1 MFPNKNRRN
10 AVPTG
15 IDIVADALSKQPLSN
30 CVAAIDQLRITDPA
44 ISADYDGGTGLVRF
58 LATDTPTGLSNLR
71 YTGNPLGHAKK
82 FLSTKSIA
90 TAFGLDKASLAAG
103 TVDSFAFGNRVS
115 FRQVINLKDGTVVPV
130 RHGSVHTFLKGDGS
144 VVHVASSIKQADE
157 VPTALPKSMIS
168 QNAAIKRAQ
177 VKFGR
182 KRCNSKVELQFSDNR
197 GKFNAV
203 YEVRLWAPR
212 KARLYL
218 VMATTGRIVHEQDL
232 IHTSI
237 TSPAQQAGLTRIAAK
252 GFLRIPDPK
261 SPEKQVADHFI
272 EALPDPK
279 VLKNQRFTMLVREGG
294 RWVEVKAKA
303 DGTFNYDMT
312 VKAERSKFSAV
323 ATFIALNEQMAFYET
338 LGLKKQAKPIPVYID
353 DPSVRDNA
361 YFDPQGYEIH
371 MGVGSGIPMGLAKDI
386 AFDLGVEWHENGH
399 HVVMLQTPG
408 EDLPGGEGGAMHEST
423 GDVLGQLVM
432 DYLWGARYGKQLG
445 AELTLDAIKKDR
457 RVIGRYALPPDGI
470 RIQRNNKRTPDD
482 KTGEVHDDGL
492 ISGGAHADLLEAM
505 IVKVVGEGKSI
516 TDGVT
521 DFTKLYLASLALVP
535 ANRVLF
541 KDMLRAMLS
550 ADQTLF
556 SGKYKS
562 EIEAAHTAHGITQT
576 KATPGAGATPRTRKR
591 KPRRG

>member
-15 IDIVADALSKQPLSN
+15 IDIVADALSKQPLTN
-30 CVAAIDQLRITDPA
+30 CVAAIDQLRISDPT
-44 ISADYDGGTGLVRF
+44 ISADFDGGTGLVRF
-58 LATDTPTGLSNLR
+58 LATETPTGLTNLR
-71 YTGNPLGHAKK
+71 YSGNPLAHAKK
-82 FLSTKSIA
+82 FLSGKSVA
-90 TAFGLDKASLAAG
+90 TALGLDKANLATG
-103 TVDSFAFGNRVS
+103 TVDAFAFGNRVS
-115 FRQVINLKDGTVVPV
+115 FKQVINLTDGRSIPV
-130 RHGSVHTFLKGDGS
+130 RHGSVHTFIKPDGS
-144 VVHVASSIKQADE
+144 VVHVASSIKLGNE
-157 VPTALPKSMIS
+157 LPKELPSSMMS
-168 QNAAIKRAQ
+168 EASAIKRAKAQ
-177 VKFGR
+177 FGR
-182 KRCNSKVELQFSDNR
+182 KRCNSSVELQFSDVN

-218 VMATTGRIVHEQDL
+218 VMATTGRIVHERDL

-237 TSPAQQAGLTRIAAK
+237 TSPGQQTGLTRIPAK
-252 GFLRIPDPK
+252 CFLRIPDPK

-272 EALPDPK
+272 DTLPDPK
-279 VLKNQRFTMLVREGG
+279 VLKNQRFVMKVKEGG
-294 RWVEVKAKA
+294 RWVEVQAKA
-303 DGTFNYDMT
+303 DGSFNFDIN
-312 VKAERSKFSAV
+312 VKSERSKFSAV
-323 ATFIALNEQMAFYET
+323 AAFIALNEQMAFYEN
-338 LGLKKQAKPIPVYID
+338 LGMKKQTRPIPVFID
-353 DPSVRDNA
+353 DTSVRDNA

-386 AFDLGVEWHENGH
+386 SFDLGVEWHENGH

-408 EDLPGGEGGAMHEST
+408 EDLPGSEGGAMHEST

-432 DYLWGARYGKQLG
+432 DYLWGSKYGKQLG

-470 RIQRNNKRTPDD
+470 RIQRNTKKTPND

-505 IVKVVGEGKSI
+505 IVKVVGDGKSI
-516 TDGVT
+516 TDGCT
-521 DFTKLYLASLALVP
+521 DFAKLYLAALALVP
-535 ANRVLF
+535 ASKVLF

-556 SGKYKS
+556 AGSYKS
-562 EIEAAHTAHGITQT
+562 LIEKAHADHGITQA
-576 KATPGAGATPRTRKR
+576 KAGEGAGATPRQRKR
-591 KPRRG
+591 KPRRR